1 MAINGKIQTEIII
14 MDETYDVSVA
24 IPTSKPVI
32 AKNAYTLTIYNEAE
46 VAQTLPADHVPMMA
60 HVAASYDSADST
72 STFPDNFYLELSPPA
87 SILPNI
93 KDGTKTTFAIKNISI
108 QFATGKYVGAA
119 DIPGS
124 VKGTKGVKPPTPTE
138 ETGK

>member
-1 MAINGKIQTEIII
+1 MAINGKIQTDIII

-32 AKNAYTLTIYNEAE
+32 AQNAYTLTIFNEAE
-46 VAQTLPADHVPMMA
+46 VAQTLTTDYVPMMA
-60 HVAASYDSADST
+60 HVAASYDTADSA

-93 KDGTKTTFAIKNISI
+93 KDGAKTTFAIKNISI
-108 QFATGKYVGAA
+108 QFATGKYVNGK

-124 VKGTKGVKPPTPTE
+124 IQGTKAVIPPAP
-138 ETGK
+138 KDPK